1 MRPQLRIAVV
11 IVTVLFCL
19 ASRSFAEDRHFL
31 PHSIFI
37 AQASPAPSGTAVLS
51 CETRFF
57 DRSLNDSGNPACYGP
72 HAIRAAYGLTPM
84 IDAGFNGKGRTIVIL
99 VPFGSPTALADL
111 QAFDA
116 AFGLPNPPS
125 FKIVTMPGTPAFDLN
140 DGNHV
145 VWAQETSL
153 DVQWAH
159 AVAPGANIVVVVAA
173 SNSDS
178 DLLAG
183 LNLAIDKRLGDVISM
198 SFGVSEASLSDADGL
213 RIVRAWERAFKRARE
228 RRITVFAA
236 AGDSGST
243 SIADEFGDVFPF
255 QNVSYPASS
264 PQVTAVGGTNLFFGK
279 GDQAAPPG
287 GPDGGE
293 YLGEIVWNDQ
303 PQGIMLAGGGGVSA
317 LFERPGYQAAL
328 PASARRTLG
337 MRRGIPDVAYNA
349 GVVGGVPVYLGFFG
363 TTAPIVGIFGGTSA
377 GSAQWAGVIA
387 DLNQVVG
394 RPLGF
399 LNHHLYTVGLIG
411 MRERE
416 GGHFGARGRLFND
429 ITVGDNGFCGTDTE
443 WNSVCV
449 PGFSATKGWDLTT
462 GWGTP
467 NLGVLAA
474 LFEHADDEDSD

>member
-1 MRPQLRIAVV
+1 MHNQGVLFMRPQLRIAVV
-11 IVTVLFCL
+11 VATVLFCL
-19 ASRSFAEDRHFL
+19 ASRSFAGDRQFL

-37 AQASPAPSGTAVLS
+37 AQASPAPHGTAVLS

-57 DRSLNDSGNPACYGP
+57 DRSLNDGGNPACYGP
-72 HAIRAAYGLTPM
+72 HAIREAYGLTPM

-198 SFGVSEASLSDADGL
+198 SFGVSEASLTDADGL

-243 SIADEFGDVFPF
+243 SIPDEFGDVFPF
-255 QNVSYPASS
+255 QNVNYPA
-264 PQVTAVGGTNLFFGK
+264 
-279 GDQAAPPG
+279 
-287 GPDGGE
+287 
-293 YLGEIVWNDQ
+293 
-303 PQGIMLAGGGGVSA
+303 
-317 LFERPGYQAAL
+317 
-328 PASARRTLG
+328 
-337 MRRGIPDVAYNA
+337 
-349 GVVGGVPVYLGFFG
+349 
-363 TTAPIVGIFGGTSA
+363 
-377 GSAQWAGVIA
+377 
-387 DLNQVVG
+387 
-394 RPLGF
+394 
-399 LNHHLYTVGLIG
+399 
-411 MRERE
+411 
-416 GGHFGARGRLFND
+416 
-429 ITVGDNGFCGTDTE
+429 
-443 WNSVCV
+443 
-449 PGFSATKGWDLTT
+449 
-462 GWGTP
+462 
-467 NLGVLAA
+467 
-474 LFEHADDEDSD
+474 